1 MDRNAGRSRA
11 IPDRC
16 GAQNAALCPHRPECA
31 TDATV
36 FNVCMLWFTGTWR
49 QRSPSQNHTATGRR
63 SSLLAPSSGRCS
75 RTSGRLPTATLRP
88 STSASVIGASGQR
101 SRATRRRSSQSA
113 WHMHAHSRIS
123 LFFPSLRHV
132 YSHAPLSHRQT
143 GSYCNAG
150 RWNRRA
156 APSSRPSCRFSM
168 SCYVNT
174 ATIGRRPHQGARAA
188 HGAPPAVEDED
199 TYSHCIIK
207 A

>member
-1 MDRNAGRSRA
+1 METMDRNAGRLRA

-16 GAQNAALCPHRPECA
+16 GAQNAALYARTALNAQH
-31 TDATV
+31 ATV
-36 FNVCMLWFTGTWR
+36 SNFCMLWFTGTWR
-49 QRSPSQNHTATGRR
+49 PRSPSQSHTATGRR

-88 STSASVIGASGQR
+88 STSASAIGASGRR

-113 WHMHAHSRIS
+113 YSRIS
-123 LFFPSLRHV
+123 LVFSFRHV

-199 TYSHCIIK
+199 TYSH
-207 A
+207 